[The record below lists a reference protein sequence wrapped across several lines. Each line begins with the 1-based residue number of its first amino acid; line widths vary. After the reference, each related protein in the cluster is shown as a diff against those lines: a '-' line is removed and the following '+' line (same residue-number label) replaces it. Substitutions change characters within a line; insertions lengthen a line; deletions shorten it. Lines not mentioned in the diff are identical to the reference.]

1 MPTQVRSQGN
11 AIANVMSMF
20 SQIAS
25 PYVVGSV
32 SKRVYLMLSR
42 PIHTMIALF
51 VVILWRG
58 FNHVKILDWNVNKS
72 PSRLYFNA
80 PKVE

>member
-32 SKRVYLMLSR
+32 CIKLHLLYIR
-42 PIHTMIALF
+42 A
-51 VVILWRG
+51 ILTLRE
-58 FNHVKILDWNVNKS
+58 
-72 PSRLYFNA
+72 YA
-80 PKVE
+80 

>member
-32 SKRVYLMLSR
+32 SKRAHLNIIL
-42 PIHTMIALF
+42 I
-51 VVILWRG
+51 VVNTSIMENFRDVSVENG
-58 FNHVKILDWNVNKS
+58 NFNWK
-72 PSRLYFNA
+72 
-80 PKVE
+80 